1 MKDVICE
8 NKGRIRAIIKKLS
21 GSYNE
26 DLEQEVYIKIW
37 RYFPSYKEVGKFS
50 QWIGA
55 VTANVC
61 RDYFKS
67 RQYRQEAAKIGDEE
81 LVAEE
86 WAMGR
91 SQEEILDG
99 KMRQKLILEAVN
111 SLPVPMRKVVVLF
124 EFEEMSYEQ
133 IAKKTGVPVGTVKS
147 RLFKARQIL
156 SRKLHYL
163 KGE

>member
-1 MKDVICE
+1 
-8 NKGRIRAIIKKLS
+8 
-21 GSYNE
+21 
-26 DLEQEVYIKIW
+26 
-37 RYFPSYKEVGKFS
+37 
-50 QWIGA
+50 
-55 VTANVC
+55 
-61 RDYFKS
+61 
-67 RQYRQEAAKIGDEE
+67 
-81 LVAEE
+81 
-86 WAMGR
+86 MGR